1 MEGANYAM
9 TFPIYPRTERQKR
22 LVALAG
28 ELADTFAR
36 RANEGEWAG
45 HFPYENYRDLH
56 QSGYLALTVPRDFGG
71 EGADVL
77 DTLLAQARLA
87 QGCASTALVAAMH
100 LSTIGR
106 IAASTQGPNPL
117 FERICSSVVHDGALI
132 NGAATEPGTGS
143 PSRGGR
149 PSTTARR
156 QIDGSWLLNGRKT
169 YTTGSLSLR
178 FFLVSCSIEDDTPAE
193 AKLPRLS
200 SDQASFLVPH
210 DAPGVRI
217 EETWDSVSMRTSAS
231 NDLILAN
238 VHLGPNA
245 LADTL
250 GTFTPASMAQL
261 GAWSFPI
268 HAVYLGIAQG
278 ARDEAIRFAQRRRP
292 NSLDKPIS
300 SVPHIQEK
308 VAKIELILLQ
318 SEAVVFGLVEQYLS
332 DSTSI
337 PASQFAAAKYL
348 VTNHAVEVV
357 DLAMRIVGGA
367 SLSLQRPLQRYYRDV
382 RAGLHHPPMDDATFS
397 LLSQQ
402 ALKES

>member
-1 MEGANYAM
+1 
-9 TFPIYPRTERQKR
+9 
-22 LVALAG
+22 
-28 ELADTFAR
+28 
-36 RANEGEWAG
+36 
-45 HFPYENYRDLH
+45 
-56 QSGYLALTVPRDFGG
+56 
-71 EGADVL
+71 
-77 DTLLAQARLA
+77 
-87 QGCASTALVAAMH
+87 
-100 LSTIGR
+100 
-106 IAASTQGPNPL
+106 
-117 FERICSSVVHDGALI
+117 
-132 NGAATEPGTGS
+132 
-143 PSRGGR
+143 
-149 PSTTARR
+149 
-156 QIDGSWLLNGRKT
+156 
-169 YTTGSLSLR
+169 
-178 FFLVSCSIEDDTPAE
+178 
-193 AKLPRLS
+193 
-200 SDQASFLVPH
+200 
-210 DAPGVRI
+210 
-217 EETWDSVSMRTSAS
+217 MRTSAS

-278 ARDEAIRFAQRRRP
+278 ARNEAIRFAQRPNGLIQSRP
-292 NSLDKPIS
+292 YDKPIS

-318 SEAVVFGLVEQYLS
+318 SEAVIFGLVEQYLS

-367 SLSLQRPLQRYYRDV
+367 SLSLQQPLQRYYRDV

-397 LLSQQ
+397 LLSRQ

>member
-1 MEGANYAM
+1 MA
-9 TFPIYPRTERQKR
+9 FPIYPRTERQKR

-28 ELADTFAR
+28 ELADTFAK

-56 QSGYLALTVPRDFGG
+56 QSGYLALTVPHDFGG
-71 EGADVL
+71 EGADVF

-87 QGCASTALVAAMH
+87 QGCPSTALVTAMH

-106 IAASTQGPNPL
+106 IAASLNGPNPL
-117 FERICSSVVHDGALI
+117 FERICASVVQDGALI
-132 NGAATEPGTGS
+132 NGAVTEPGTGS

-149 PSTTARR
+149 PATTARR

-169 YTTGSLSLR
+169 YTTGSSILH
-178 FFLVSCSIEDDTPAE
+178 FFLVGCSIEDGAPPE
-193 AKLPRLS
+193 VKLPPLS
-200 SDQASFLVPH
+200 ADRGSFLVPH

-217 EETWDSVSMRTSAS
+217 EETWNSVSMRTSAS
-231 NDLILAN
+231 HDLVLAN
-238 VHLGPNA
+238 VHLGQDA
-245 LADTL
+245 SAETL
-250 GTFTPASMAQL
+250 GNFTQGL
-261 GAWSFPI
+261 GAWGFPI
-268 HAVYLGIAQG
+268 QAVYLGIAQG
-278 ARDEAIRFAQRRRP
+278 ARNEALRFAQQRRP

-308 VAKIELILLQ
+308 VAKIELLLLQ
-318 SEAVVFGLVEQYLS
+318 SEAVIFGLAEQYLRDEAS
-332 DSTSI
+332 VS
-337 PASQFAAAKYL
+337 PAQFAATKYL

-367 SLSLQRPLQRYYRDV
+367 SLSLSLPLQRYYRDV
-382 RAGLHHPPMDDATFS
+382 RAGLHHPPMDDATLS

-402 ALKES
+402 VL

>member
-1 MEGANYAM
+1 M
-9 TFPIYPRTERQKR
+9 TFPIYPGTERQKR

-56 QSGYLALTVPRDFGG
+56 QSGYLALTVPREFGG

-87 QGCASTALVAAMH
+87 QGCASTALVTAMH

-106 IAASTQGPNPL
+106 IAASTHGPNPL
-117 FERICSSVVHDGALI
+117 FERICASVVHDGALI
-132 NGAATEPGTGS
+132 NGAATASGTGS
-143 PSRGGR
+143 PNRGGQ
-149 PSTTARR
+149 PATTARR

-169 YTTGSLSLR
+169 YTTGSLKLR
-178 FFLVSCSIEDDTPAE
+178 FFLVSCSIEDDTPVE
-193 AKLPRLS
+193 AKLPRLP
-200 SDQASFLVPH
+200 SDQASFLVPR
-210 DAPGVRI
+210 DAPGIRI
-217 EETWDSVSMRTSAS
+217 EETWESVSRRTSAS

-250 GTFTPASMAQL
+250 GNFTPASMAQL
-261 GAWSFPI
+261 GAWSFPL

-278 ARDEAIRFAQRRRP
+278 ARDEAIRFAQRWRP
-292 NSLDKPIS
+292 NSLDQPIS

-308 VAKIELILLQ
+308 IAKIELILLQ
-318 SEAVVFGLVEQYLS
+318 SEAVIFRLVEQYLR
-332 DSTSI
+332 DATSI
-337 PASQFAAAKYL
+337 SSSQFAAAKYL

-367 SLSLQRPLQRYYRDV
+367 SLSLQKPLQRYYRDV
-382 RAGLHHPPMDDATFS
+382 RAGLYHPPMDDATFS
-397 LLSQQ
+397 LLCQQ
-402 ALKES
+402 ALKER

>member
-1 MEGANYAM
+1 MA
-9 TFPIYPRTERQKR
+9 FPMYPKTERQKR

-28 ELADTFAR
+28 ELADTFAK

-45 HFPYENYRDLH
+45 RFPYENYRDLY

-106 IAASTQGPNPL
+106 IAASVKGPNPL
-117 FERICSSVVHDGALI
+117 FERICTSVVQDGSLI
-132 NGAATEPGTGS
+132 NAAATEAGTGS

-178 FFLVSCSIEDDTPAE
+178 FFLVSCAIEDNTPAE

-200 SDQASFLVPH
+200 VDQASFLVPSN
-210 DAPGVRI
+210 APGVHI
-217 EETWDSVSMRTSAS
+217 EETWNSVSMRTSAS
-231 NDLILAN
+231 HDLVLAN
-238 VHLGPNA
+238 VHLEPNA
-245 LADTL
+245 LAETL
-250 GTFTPASMAQL
+250 TNFTPASIVQL

-278 ARDEAIRFAQRRRP
+278 ARNEALRFAQHRRP
-292 NSLDKPIS
+292 NSLAKPIS

-308 VAKIELILLQ
+308 VAKIELLILE
-318 SEAVVFGLVEQYLS
+318 SEAVVFGLVEQYLQDQS
-332 DSTSI
+332 SI
-337 PASQFAAAKYL
+337 PASQFAAAKYV

-367 SLSLQRPLQRYYRDV
+367 SLSLQQPLQRYYRDV
-382 RAGLHHPPMDDATFS
+382 RAGLHHPPMDDATFA

-402 ALKES
+402 ALTVE